1 MRGMSSR
8 EILLYLGGLRG
19 LAILLVVLFHMLPQY
34 FSQGFLG
41 VDIFLVISGYL
52 LFRAYDGES
61 AFKFW
66 EFVRKKVVR
75 IYPVMCCAI
84 ILACVLM
91 AFAMYSADEA
101 KVLTRTVRYA
111 LLGKVNGYFNKQ
123 YTDYFSDSANL
134 NPLLH
139 LWYLAVIVQVYMLWA
154 VGCWVV
160 SFLRHRF
167 TAHQVLIRKW
177 ATFLIVLVA
186 LASFVYS
193 HSLAI
198 HDALASLGVPVW
210 QQAQEVAYWDTFGR
224 LWQVAAGGLVLVLP
238 PCRKPVLCTMLAALG
253 LGLLLLLG
261 FCNAA
266 SVPCAALLTV
276 LSVVL
281 VLRYLPDTRLKALLE
296 QRWLVWVGSISFSL
310 YLVHF
315 PLLVFYKRWEKLF
328 PDATV
333 ATALVIISLAL
344 AYALWF
350 FVEKRR
356 TGLIVAALLVGCA
369 FGSAYGIRKYIKKVI
384 EPELRATSGA
394 AGVAYPSY
402 NRKLEQ
408 VPEVLFEKFN
418 QEEMCAN
425 IGTFSMLYDVTKPP
439 YPVLMPLGASS
450 DRPEFVLLGD
460 SNAQHWY
467 SGLNEFC
474 HKQGISGL
482 HSSTIVVPL
491 MDRYVQRHHS
501 YRWDEAKAKAL
512 FNWLEHH
519 SSIHTVLLSNLWTRL
534 FPRQAKDWQGKN
546 INPTFEENA
555 ASLREFCSQ
564 LRVQGKQVV
573 LVMPSPIL
581 PHLNKQ
587 LCGRMGEYVSWMHF
601 RNKQFDAENDNH
613 PLVLTKS
620 YYEEHY
626 REVLSLFNLWEQEG
640 FCSILHVE
648 RAMFNGDRLVGVRN
662 GVMMFRDTTH
672 ITPPFSIEIME
683 QMSADLSDI
692 IQRGRKSRRETA
704 EAEVQGL

>member
-1 MRGMSSR
+1 MSSR
-8 EILLYLGGLRG
+8 GFLLYLGGLRG

-167 TAHQVLIRKW
+167 AAHQVLIRKW

-186 LASFVYS
+186 LASLAYS

-210 QQAQEVAYWDTFGR
+210 QQAQEVAYWNTFGR

-266 SVPCAALLTV
+266 SVPSAALLTV

-315 PLLVFYKRWEKLF
+315 PLLVFYKRMMKMR
-328 PDATV
+328 PDMQGT
-333 ATALVIISLAL
+333 LLLAL
-344 AYALWF
+344 ASALLGCVMWWG
-350 FVEKRR
+350 VEKRR
-356 TGLIVAALLVGCA
+356 MRMVYLIILLGSTIGVSYVAS
-369 FGSAYGIRKYIKKVI
+369 FYIKEVAESIKNAPQS
-384 EPELRATSGA
+384 EGGA
-394 AGVAYPSY
+394 LVYPVY
-402 NRKLEQ
+402 QRPLED
-408 VPEVLFEKFN
+408 VSEKMREN
-418 QEEMCAN
+418 YDAN
-425 IGTFSMLYDVTKPP
+425 LMPANSGTFSLLYGKEVKPSQEMLAVGE
-439 YPVLMPLGASS
+439 VS
-450 DRPEFVLLGD
+450 DNPEFVLLGD
-460 SNAQHWY
+460 SNAQHLFP
-467 SGLNEFC
+467 GLNEMC
-474 HKQGISGL
+474 KSRHLSGIHL
-482 HSSTIVVPL
+482 TTIMMPF
-491 MDRYVQRHHS
+491 MDRFRETPGVQG
-501 YRWDEAKAKAL
+501 YKWDGEKSDAL
-512 FNWLEHH
+512 LTWLAHQQ
-519 SSIHTVLLSNLWTRL
+519 SIHTVVISELWSRHLPTG
-534 FPRQAKDWQGKN
+534 WH
-546 INPTFEENA
+546 INWKGLKINATFEENV
-555 ASLREFCSQ
+555 LMMELFCDKI
-564 LRVQGKQVV
+564 RAMGKQIV
-573 LVMPSPIL
+573 LVTPSPLFPNFDTEIHGTGL
-581 PHLNKQ
+581 EYARWMQRRGMKMNPNHPYHPFTLTKKYYDAHYERELALFNDWEKRDYCRVLHLD
-587 LCGRMGEYVSWMHF
+587 RAIF
-601 RNKQFDAENDNH
+601 RNGNYLGMKGNT
-613 PLVLTKS
+613 L
-620 YYEEHY
+620 Y
-626 REVLSLFNLWEQEG
+626 
-640 FCSILHVE
+640 C
-648 RAMFNGDRLVGVRN
+648 
-662 GVMMFRDTTH
+662 RDKTH
-672 ITPPFSIEIME
+672 ITPAASI
-683 QMSADLSDI
+683 DLMMHMGDEFEAL
-692 IQRGRKSRRETA
+692 IQQGRQRMG
-704 EAEVQGL
+704 Q

>member
-1 MRGMSSR
+1 MGSRG
-8 EILLYLGGLRG
+8 ILLYLGGLRG

-186 LASFVYS
+186 LASLAYS

-210 QQAQEVAYWDTFGR
+210 QQAQEVAYWNTFGR

-281 VLRYLPDTRLKALLE
+281 VLRYLPDTRMKALLE

-333 ATALVIISLAL
+333 ATALVIISVAL

-356 TGLIVAALLVGCA
+356 TGLIVAALLAGCA
-369 FGSAYGIRKYIKKVI
+369 FGSAYGTRMYIKDLLCPVLERQLKEHGI
-384 EPELRATSGA
+384 Y
-394 AGVAYPSY
+394 YPSY
-402 NRKLEQ
+402 QGKIDAVPAELFRHYNRNVLRYGGPLPLHLHNTTATPIDMMMLGKATE
-408 VPEVLFEKFN
+408 VPQFAL
-418 QEEMCAN
+418 
-425 IGTFSMLYDVTKPP
+425 I
-439 YPVLMPLGASS
+439 
-450 DRPEFVLLGD
+450 GD
-460 SNAQHWY
+460 SNASQWS
-467 SGLNEFC
+467 SGLNELC
-474 HKQGISGL
+474 HMKGLSGVCL
-482 HSSTIVVPL
+482 STIVIPL
-491 MDRYVQRHHS
+491 LDRYFSLPGDSSH
-501 YRWDEAKAKAL
+501 YRWDEEKAESL
-512 FNWLEHH
+512 FYWLEKQE
-519 SSIHTVLLSNLWTRL
+519 SVHTVVISQLWSARL
-534 FPRQAKDWQGKN
+534 FPNTYTNWKGESRFQQ
-546 INPTFEENA
+546 FEESA
-555 ASLREFCSQ
+555 RQLEAFCSR
-564 LRVQGKQVV
+564 LRGMGKHVV
-573 LVMPSPIL
+573 LMMPSPCL
-581 PHLNKQ
+581 LNLNPDLHGTAEQYLTWRVLRGKD
-587 LCGRMGEYVSWMHF
+587 LSLVSP
-601 RNKQFDAENDNH
+601 QH
-613 PLVLTKS
+613 PLVLLEKDYHI
-620 YYEEHY
+620 YY
-626 REVLSLFNLWEQEG
+626 RKVIDLFNMWERQG
-640 FCSILHVE
+640 VCSVLHVE
-648 RAMFNGDRLVGVRN
+648 KVVFENGKFEGYRN
-662 GVMMFRDTTH
+662 KVMRCRDKTH
-672 ITPPFSIEIME
+672 ITPPVSVEV
-683 QMSADLSDI
+683 
-692 IQRGRKSRRETA
+692 IQKLTDEFEAAIQKGRIK
-704 EAEVQGL
+704 